1 MSKSGKNFTK
11 LLILRQICRKI
22 SIMKFKDFQ
31 GREVSLSDEVW
42 AHIKAS
48 HPEISE
54 ADISDTLRDPI
65 EVRQSSQSANVELY
79 YAIKSKEPKLRYKNV
94 IVKSTQA
101 GYFISSAMT
110 TSSMKK
116 GLTIFKKNEAEE

>member
-1 MSKSGKNFTK
+1 MTKCTKNSTN
-11 LLILRQICRKI
+11 LSTLRQICRNVT
-22 SIMKFKDFQ
+22 IMKFIDFQ

-42 AHIKAS
+42 THIKVS

-54 ADISDTLRDPI
+54 ADISDTLIDPI

-79 YAIKSKEPKLRYKNV
+79 YAIKIKEPKLRYKNV

-116 GLTIFKKNEAEE
+116 GLTVFKRNEEE

>member
-1 MSKSGKNFTK
+1 MTKCTKNSTN
-11 LLILRQICRKI
+11 LSTLRQICRNVT
-22 SIMKFKDFQ
+22 IMKFIDFQ

-54 ADISDTLRDPI
+54 ADISDTLIDPI

-79 YAIKSKEPKLRYKNV
+79 YAIKIKEPKLRYKNV

-101 GYFISSAMT
+101 GYFISSVMT

-116 GLTIFKKNEAEE
+116 GLTVFKRNEEE